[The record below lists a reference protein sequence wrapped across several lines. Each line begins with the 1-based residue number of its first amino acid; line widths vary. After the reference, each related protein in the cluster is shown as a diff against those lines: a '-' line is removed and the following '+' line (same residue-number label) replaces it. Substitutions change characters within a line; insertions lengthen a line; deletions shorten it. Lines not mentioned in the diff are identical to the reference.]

1 MKKINVSLCRF
12 RNKYLKPHLRV
23 YLASHTVAMVK
34 CNVIEMMAMVSPV
47 IGQFFDMVSVGKL
60 LLEQYLLFSLTY
72 FGVSF

>member
-1 MKKINVSLCRF
+1 M
-12 RNKYLKPHLRV
+12 
-23 YLASHTVAMVK
+23 YLAGHTVAMVK

-47 IGQFFDMVSVGKL
+47 IGQFFDIVSVGKL